1 LPILQKKKKETG
13 EEMIPRAS
21 VWIAAH
27 VGKDGVIDKEEVQ
40 KVADKCVSQI

>member
-13 EEMIPRAS
+13 EEIIPRAS